1 MQKEN
6 PSPPENPQNQT
17 STQEA
22 DPQNPP
28 VEKDIDLNALFPE
41 EEETDL
47 NELFPNM
54 EMKRLLKKI
63 SKNKKDLQTMT
74 HRVTEETN
82 PESD

>member
-1 MQKEN
+1 MQEEN
-6 PSPPENPQNQT
+6 PPTSENPQNQT

-41 EEETDL
+41 EGETDL

-63 SKNKKDLQTMT
+63 SKNKKDLRNMT
-74 HRVTEETN
+74 HRVAEGTN